1 MKTTISLG
9 REIKI
14 FLFSFFLFLNSYS
27 QNSNNPCT
35 TPGASSYFYMMEDV
49 RGPDYS
55 NYNVYVKIYVHV
67 LTNTQTGPGQSVLG
81 VNESLKYL
89 YNAYDPLGIY
99 FVWDGNIDYIV
110 NDDWFNIP
118 SIYLTNIWNYNAH
131 TDGIDIYLGS
141 SLSLDQLGRSRG
153 IGEGTAF
160 IVNGYEGIAAQNDF
174 LFWPQSNVMA
184 HEMGHALFLW
194 HTFHGTWTSEGDPN
208 ACAECLFETNPI
220 GSSTYCGD
228 YVYDTPPDPNFLPNF
243 DNNCNYIGGGQD
255 ICNNDFNPLGN
266 NIMSYAPESC
276 RTNFTTGQKRRMKNA
291 LFSLPE
297 LQATKLQEYAYIRG
311 KNIVCFSDNQFKLY
325 SNNLSNLT
333 IENSTNITLNTT
345 VTLSHIEITV
355 SNNNPTAD
363 EGSAAWIV
371 AKRNGVEIGRKNF
384 WVGKPQAM
392 LPNIIEGQTSV
403 SQNDIEDYYIPS
415 PLEGATTYQWE
426 FPGFPAIQQQPYV
439 PNTSGWQYDYT
450 TNFRNVLNSMV
461 GACSGELFIY
471 GINECGGELILDEGD
486 GLNVTVSNP
495 NPSCPDPPQPAPI
508 IYYPNPA
515 DSLLNV
521 DLSLQEYNIFTV
533 KVYSD
538 AQIVVYEDQSTN
550 VVKTIDTFNLVNGNY
565 YLHIYDGVELIFNSI
580 LIINH

>member
-1 MKTTISLG
+1 
-9 REIKI
+9 
-14 FLFSFFLFLNSYS
+14 
-27 QNSNNPCT
+27 
-35 TPGASSYFYMMEDV
+35 
-49 RGPDYS
+49 
-55 NYNVYVKIYVHV
+55 
-67 LTNTQTGPGQSVLG
+67 
-81 VNESLKYL
+81 
-89 YNAYDPLGIY
+89 
-99 FVWDGNIDYIV
+99 
-110 NDDWFNIP
+110 
-118 SIYLTNIWNYNAH
+118 
-131 TDGIDIYLGS
+131 
-141 SLSLDQLGRSRG
+141 
-153 IGEGTAF
+153 
-160 IVNGYEGIAAQNDF
+160 
-174 LFWPQSNVMA
+174 
-184 HEMGHALFLW
+184 
-194 HTFHGTWTSEGDPN
+194 
-208 ACAECLFETNPI
+208 
-220 GSSTYCGD
+220 
-228 YVYDTPPDPNFLPNF
+228 
-243 DNNCNYIGGGQD
+243 
-255 ICNNDFNPLGN
+255 
-266 NIMSYAPESC
+266 
-276 RTNFTTGQKRRMKNA
+276 MKNA

>member
-255 ICNNDFNPLGN
+255 ICNNDFNPL
-266 NIMSYAPESC
+266 
-276 RTNFTTGQKRRMKNA
+276 
-291 LFSLPE
+291 
-297 LQATKLQEYAYIRG
+297 
-311 KNIVCFSDNQFKLY
+311 
-325 SNNLSNLT
+325 
-333 IENSTNITLNTT
+333 
-345 VTLSHIEITV
+345 
-355 SNNNPTAD
+355 
-363 EGSAAWIV
+363 
-371 AKRNGVEIGRKNF
+371 
-384 WVGKPQAM
+384 
-392 LPNIIEGQTSV
+392 
-403 SQNDIEDYYIPS
+403 
-415 PLEGATTYQWE
+415 
-426 FPGFPAIQQQPYV
+426 
-439 PNTSGWQYDYT
+439 
-450 TNFRNVLNSMV
+450 
-461 GACSGELFIY
+461 
-471 GINECGGELILDEGD
+471 
-486 GLNVTVSNP
+486 
-495 NPSCPDPPQPAPI
+495 
-508 IYYPNPA
+508 
-515 DSLLNV
+515 
-521 DLSLQEYNIFTV
+521 
-533 KVYSD
+533 
-538 AQIVVYEDQSTN
+538 
-550 VVKTIDTFNLVNGNY
+550 
-565 YLHIYDGVELIFNSI
+565 
-580 LIINH
+580 